1 MEGGIMVAG
10 ASRPRVVADGD
21 GFFIV
26 KNKIQGLA
34 FKLQWSHIPWHYN
47 YCQRGRFVLILFHR
61 EICTESSTS
70 QRTKTAETKIEAVDD
85 AEAAAQTQGFIAA
98 CHSAPVQVSF
108 GYGGLS
114 TSIRSYGP
122 PKGGS
127 SSNRSQGPVSDG
139 CATASC
145 TRVEKEYKDHGI
157 ITAIILFTLPLRRRI
172 RETQL
177 RVLARN
183 GAAHGLVLRHCKIA
197 FNLLILLSE
206 LLDEGEFGEALESAA
221 YDENSTKPAVEL
233 GLMGVVPLEKAC
245 SLDKLP
251 PGFMG
256 KMLVYKSGA
265 IKLKLGDIRYDVSS
279 GSDCLFAQDVV
290 AINTEEKH
298 CCIVGELNKRAIIT
312 PDVDSLLN

>member
-1 MEGGIMVAG
+1 MEPESLGTTITATRKVRFAPKV
-10 ASRPRVVADGD
+10 PR
-21 GFFIV
+21 
-26 KNKIQGLA
+26 
-34 FKLQWSHIPWHYN
+34 
-47 YCQRGRFVLILFHR
+47 RR
-61 EICTESSTS
+61 EP
-70 QRTKTAETKIEAVDD
+70 KPAETKIEAVDD
-85 AEAAAQTQGFIAA
+85 AEAAAQTKDLLRRVTVFALSSL
-98 CHSAPVQVSF
+98 CSSAPVQVSF

-145 TRVEKEYKDHGI
+145 TRVEKEYKEPWDYYSYYPV
-157 ITAIILFTLPLRRRI
+157 TLPLRRPYSG
-172 RETQL
+172 
-177 RVLARN
+177 N
-183 GAAHGLVLRHCKIA
+183 P
-197 FNLLILLSE
+197 E

-233 GLMGVVPLEKAC
+233 GLMEENDETSIFFLQLPSSLPMVKLSAPAKDNEIANSLRPSKGVVPLEKAC

-265 IKLKLGDIRYDVSS
+265 IKLKLGDILYDVSS

-312 PDVDSLLN
+312 PDVDSLLNSMAELG